1 LYLFSGTVASDEI
14 SDEDEICDWNHPT
27 EEGNRISHDFL
38 LRYRDYPGRSLF
50 TPPNPLLLTEIDK
63 R

>member
-1 LYLFSGTVASDEI
+1 VASDEI